1 MVVAKYACYCGLK
14 TLLLQCKSN
23 AITM

>member
-1 MVVAKYACYCGLK
+1 MVVAKYACYCSLK